1 MCLSMGVIELK
12 PSRNAL
18 LAPPEN
24 SQSLPAGSI
33 PSKRCWA
40 TRETVTAIG
49 DGASGTAMRA
59 KFSVWSDYGTPSQR
73 HWMSASKRGTR
84 TSIGPMILL
93 AAVVVVAGV
102 IGISG
107 IYPQIIDA
115 EWVQDTSILL
125 PKMSLSN
132 PHATRKRSNV
142 VAAIPLGAVTTGEAA
157 VSSRAAPAPE
167 LSPVAGRKPPEETA
181 ELLAVAAIPNA
192 EAEASAAKAA
202 PSKLANKSKAA
213 KKKVV
218 RVEHRQRGY
227 SGTYARYG
235 GSWSGWAGGGLSGF
249 QPIGNYR
256 RF

>member
-1 MCLSMGVIELK
+1 
-12 PSRNAL
+12 
-18 LAPPEN
+18 
-24 SQSLPAGSI
+24 
-33 PSKRCWA
+33 
-40 TRETVTAIG
+40 
-49 DGASGTAMRA
+49 MRP
-59 KFSVWSDYGTPSQR
+59 KFSVWSDYGAPAQK
-73 HWMSASKRGTR
+73 HGMSASTRGTR

-115 EWVQDTSILL
+115 EWVQDTSTHL
-125 PKMSLSN
+125 PKMSLSGF
-132 PHATRKRSNV
+132 HATRRPPGI

-167 LSPVAGRKPPEETA
+167 LPQLRTTVADFEPPAETA
-181 ELLAVAAIPNA
+181 VPIPDADAKGDATAAEIAPPKP
-192 EAEASAAKAA
+192 AKK
-202 PSKLANKSKAA
+202 PKVV

-218 RVEHRQRGY
+218 RVEHHQRGY
-227 SGTYARYG
+227 SGTYAQYG
-235 GSWSGWAGGGLSGF
+235 GGWDGWAGGGWSGF